1 MRSSSI
7 IFNYWLG
14 LDLYQACSLDDLYFF
29 WGSDLFLFVDK
40 QIEVALAFELQ
51 VDLDQRFDGQAH
63 VSWLMCCMGCMVC
76 MICMGCMCCCQS
88 RSHFTWFQSRFDG
101 FTEAFGTVHPPGCC
115 EHTGAEPMVWRCIVL
130 CRVSKDKPCAKIGDV
145 GKPDMDLVSLE
156 SLESIW

>member
-1 MRSSSI
+1 MRSSWSSSI

-29 WGSDLFLFVDK
+29 LGSVLFLFVDK

-88 RSHFTWFQSRFDG
+88 RSHFTWFQSRFKVVSMVSRKPLERFIHQVAVSIPVPSPWSGAALCFVG
-101 FTEAFGTVHPPGCC
+101 FPRTNHAP
-115 EHTGAEPMVWRCIVL
+115 R
-130 CRVSKDKPCAKIGDV
+130 
-145 GKPDMDLVSLE
+145 LE
-156 SLESIW
+156 MLENLTWTW